1 MVISMKIL
9 VCTLLISIMPLLG
22 LSQER
27 LPVNDMHLYSYSD
40 TNYPGSILSP
50 ANDSLL
56 SDVNDPN
63 PEFEQFLDRL
73 DKSIFQF
80 VNGDDA
86 AFKQVWSH
94 AEDITVAG
102 GFGGEIAQGWE
113 TINPRLSQ
121 VSASYSN
128 TLYSTQRISK
138 QSAGNFGYLVQHEY
152 FHRNG
157 ETEPYRQYRTT
168 MLFRLESGEWKL
180 FHRHADAQV
189 VFQARD

>member
-1 MVISMKIL
+1 
-9 VCTLLISIMPLLG
+9 MPLLG
-22 LSQER
+22 FTQEK
-27 LPVNDMHLYSYSD
+27 LPRIDMHLHSYSD

-50 ANDSLL
+50 VNDSLL

-63 PEFEQFLDRL
+63 SGFEQFLDRL
-73 DKSIFQF
+73 DESIIQF

-86 AFKQVWSH
+86 AFKQLWSH

-102 GFGGEIAQGWE
+102 GFGGEIVQGWQ
-113 TINPRLSQ
+113 TISPRLSG
-121 VSASYSN
+121 VSTTYSN
-128 TLYSTQRISK
+128 TLYSTQRIAT
-138 QSAGNFGYLVQHEY
+138 QSHDNFGYLVQHEY

-180 FHRHADAQV
+180 FHRHADSQV